1 MVPWVPEV
9 FPACGRNFRCW
20 PGHYKDLTETGNRD
34 RKVSGYYKDLTETGN
49 RDRKVSGTQG
59 KLIGNAMNESR
70 YRYLMS

>member
-34 RKVSGYYKDLTETGN
+34 RKVSG
-49 RDRKVSGTQG
+49 TQG

-70 YRYLMS
+70 YRYVMS